1 MMRKLVL
8 EPDAE
13 KRQAA
18 ARFHYVE
25 VTPTMIDAAWEA
37 IADWDL
43 DIPDAN
49 RFFAAI
55 FQAMDQRRVRSGG

>member
-1 MMRKLVL
+1 MPKKLIM
-8 EPDAE
+8 DSSAE
-13 KRQAA
+13 KRQGDASF
-18 ARFHYVE
+18 RYVE

-43 DIPDAN
+43 DIPDAS

>member
-1 MMRKLVL
+1 MTHKKPIL
-8 EPDAE
+8 EADAE
-13 KRQAA
+13 KQHAA
-18 ARFHYVE
+18 VRFHYVE

-37 IADWDL
+37 IVDWDL

-55 FQAMDQRRVRSGG
+55 FQAMNQSRV